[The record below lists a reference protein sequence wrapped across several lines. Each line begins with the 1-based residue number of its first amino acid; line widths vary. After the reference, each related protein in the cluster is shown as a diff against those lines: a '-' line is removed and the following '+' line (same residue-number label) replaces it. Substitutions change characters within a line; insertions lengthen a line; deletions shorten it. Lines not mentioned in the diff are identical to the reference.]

1 MYNNLFNF
9 SDDLFSELEQLQR
22 QLVGRN
28 IVSNIRPVAR
38 GSFPA
43 INLGSTPSSVE
54 VYAFV
59 PGVDAKSLDIQIDKN
74 LLTLQGE
81 RNLALPKEDNKL
93 TVYAQER
100 FSGKFK
106 RVITLPDDVDVN
118 KVTAS
123 YKEGVLHISIQRRAE
138 AQPKR
143 IEIQ

>member
-1 MYNNLFNF
+1 MYSTLFNF
-9 SDDLFSELEQLQR
+9 SDDLFNELENLQR
-22 QLVGRN
+22 HWVGRN
-28 IVSNIRPVAR
+28 SLSNIRPVAR

-59 PGVDAKSLDIQIDKN
+59 PGVAAKSLDIQIDKN

-81 RNLALPKEDNKL
+81 RVLTLPKEDSKL

-106 RVITLPDDVDVN
+106 RVITLPDDVDVS
-118 KVTAS
+118 KVSAT
-123 YKEGVLHISIQRRAE
+123 YKEGVLHISIQRREETQA
-138 AQPKR
+138 KR

>member
-1 MYNNLFNF
+1 MYGSVFNF
-9 SDDLFSELEQLQR
+9 SDNLFNELEQLQR
-22 QLVGRN
+22 QLNGRS

-38 GSFPA
+38 GTFPS
-43 INLGSTPSSVE
+43 INLGSTTTSVE
-54 VYAFV
+54 VQAFV
-59 PGVDAKSLDIQIDKN
+59 PGVDASTLDIQMDKN

-81 RNLALPKEDNKL
+81 RNLEVPTDNDAA

-118 KVTAS
+118 NVKAT
-123 YKEGVLHISIQRRAE
+123 YKDGVLSISILRRKE
-138 AQPKR
+138 TLPTR

>member
-1 MYNNLFNF
+1 MYSTLFNF
-9 SDDLFSELEQLQR
+9 SDDLFNELENLQR
-22 QLVGRN
+22 HWVGRN
-28 IVSNIRPVAR
+28 IISNIRPVAR

-43 INLGSTPSSVE
+43 INLGSTPNSVE

-81 RNLALPKEDNKL
+81 RVLQLPKEDSKL

-106 RVITLPDDVDVN
+106 RVITLPDDVDVS
-118 KVTAS
+118 KVSAT
-123 YKEGVLHISIQRRAE
+123 YKEGVLHISIQRREETQA
-138 AQPKR
+138 KR

>member
-1 MYNNLFNF
+1 MYNTLFNF

-22 QLVGRN
+22 HLVGRN

-81 RNLALPKEDNKL
+81 RTLTLPKEDNKL

-118 KVTAS
+118 KVNAS
-123 YKEGVLHISIQRRAE
+123 YKDGVLHISIQRREE

>member
-81 RNLALPKEDNKL
+81 HNLALPKEDNKL

>member
-1 MYNNLFNF
+1 
-9 SDDLFSELEQLQR
+9 
-22 QLVGRN
+22 
-28 IVSNIRPVAR
+28 VAR

-54 VYAFV
+54 VYAFI

-81 RNLALPKEDNKL
+81 RHLELPKEDSKL

-118 KVTAS
+118 KVSAS
-123 YKEGVLHISIQRRAE
+123 YKEGVLHISIQRREE

>member
-1 MYNNLFNF
+1 MYSTLFNF
-9 SDDLFSELEQLQR
+9 SDDLFNELENLQR
-22 QLVGRN
+22 HWVGRN
-28 IVSNIRPVAR
+28 ILSNIRPVAR

-43 INLGSTPSSVE
+43 INLGSTPHSVE

-81 RNLALPKEDNKL
+81 RVLALPKEDSKL

-106 RVITLPDDVDVN
+106 RVITLPDDVDVS
-118 KVTAS
+118 KVSAT
-123 YKEGVLHISIQRRAE
+123 YKEGVLHISIQRREETQA
-138 AQPKR
+138 KR

>member
-1 MYNNLFNF
+1 MYSTLVNF
-9 SDDLFSELEQLQR
+9 SDDLFNELEQFQR
-22 QLVGRN
+22 HLVGRN

-54 VYAFV
+54 VYAFI

-81 RNLALPKEDNKL
+81 RILNLPKEDSKL

-106 RVITLPDDVDVN
+106 RVITLPDDVDVS
-118 KVTAS
+118 KVSAS
-123 YKEGVLHISIQRRAE
+123 YKDGVLQISIQRRAE

>member
-1 MYNNLFNF
+1 MYGSLFNF
-9 SDDLFSELEQLQR
+9 SDNLFSELEQLQR
-22 QLVGRN
+22 QLNGRS

-38 GSFPA
+38 GTFPA
-43 INLGSTPSSVE
+43 INLGSTPNSVE

-59 PGVDAKSLDIQIDKN
+59 PGVDPATLDIQIDKN

-81 RNLALPKEDNKL
+81 RTLDIPGDDEKS

-106 RVITLPDDVDVN
+106 RVVTLPDDVDVN
-118 KVTAS
+118 NVSAKCRD
-123 YKEGVLHISIQRRAE
+123 GVLRISILRRE
-138 AQPKR
+138 ETLPKR

>member
-1 MYNNLFNF
+1 MYGSFLNF
-9 SDDLFSELEQLQR
+9 SDDLFGELENLQR
-22 QLVGRN
+22 QLVGRSV
-28 IVSNIRPVAR
+28 VSNIRPVAR

-43 INLGSTPSSVE
+43 INLGATPSSVE

-59 PGVDAKSLDIQIDKN
+59 PGVDSKALDIQIDKN

-81 RNLALPKEDNKL
+81 RVLELPKEDNKS

-106 RVITLPDDVDVN
+106 RVITLPDDVDVS
-118 KVTAS
+118 KVKATC
-123 YKEGVLHISIQRRAE
+123 KDGVLHISIQRREE

-143 IEIQ
+143 IEIH

>member
-1 MYNNLFNF
+1 MYGSFLNF
-9 SDDLFSELEQLQR
+9 SDDLFGELENLQR
-22 QLVGRN
+22 QLVGRSV
-28 IVSNIRPVAR
+28 VSNIRPVAR

-59 PGVDAKSLDIQIDKN
+59 PGVDSKTLDIQIDKN

-81 RNLALPKEDNKL
+81 RVLELPKEDNKS

-106 RVITLPDDVDVN
+106 RVITLPDDVDVS
-118 KVTAS
+118 KVKATC
-123 YKEGVLHISIQRRAE
+123 KDGVLHISIQRREE

-143 IEIQ
+143 IEIH

>member
-1 MYNNLFNF
+1 MYGSLFNF
-9 SDDLFSELEQLQR
+9 SDSLFNELEQLQR
-22 QLVGRN
+22 QFNGRD

-38 GSFPA
+38 GTFPA
-43 INLGSTPSSVE
+43 INLGSTLASVE

-59 PGVDAKSLDIQIDKN
+59 PGVDAGTLDIQIDKN

-81 RNLALPKEDNKL
+81 RTLDIPGDDEKS

-106 RVITLPDDVDVN
+106 RVVTLPDDVDVN
-118 KVTAS
+118 KVTA
-123 YKEGVLHISIQRRAE
+123 KCKDGVLKISIARRE
-138 AQPKR
+138 ETLPKR

>member
-1 MYNNLFNF
+1 MYSTLFNF
-9 SDDLFSELEQLQR
+9 SDDLFNELENLQR
-22 QLVGRN
+22 HWVGRN
-28 IVSNIRPVAR
+28 ILSNIRPVAR

-81 RNLALPKEDNKL
+81 RVLQLPKEDSKL

-106 RVITLPDDVDVN
+106 RVITLPDDVDVS
-118 KVTAS
+118 KVSAT
-123 YKEGVLHISIQRRAE
+123 YKEGVLHISIQRREETQA
-138 AQPKR
+138 KR

>member
-1 MYNNLFNF
+1 MYGSLFTF
-9 SDDLFSELEQLQR
+9 PDDIFGELEQLQR
-22 QLVGRN
+22 QLRGRN
-28 IVSNIRPVAR
+28 ITSNIRPVAR

-43 INLGSTPSSVE
+43 INLGATPTSVE
-54 VYAFV
+54 VYAFA

-81 RNLALPKEDNKL
+81 RLLDLPKDDAQS

-106 RVITLPDDVDVN
+106 RVVTLPDDVDVN
-118 KVTAS
+118 NVSAS
-123 YKEGVLHISIQRRAE
+123 YQDGVLRIRILRRE
-138 AQPKR
+138 ETLPKR

>member
-1 MYNNLFNF
+1 MYSTLFNF
-9 SDDLFSELEQLQR
+9 SDDLFNELENLQR
-22 QLVGRN
+22 HWVGRN
-28 IVSNIRPVAR
+28 ILSNIRPVAR

-81 RNLALPKEDNKL
+81 RVLPLPKEDRKL

-106 RVITLPDDVDVN
+106 RVITLPDDVDVS
-118 KVTAS
+118 KVSAT
-123 YKEGVLHISIQRRAE
+123 YKEGVLHISIQRREETQA
-138 AQPKR
+138 KR

>member
-1 MYNNLFNF
+1 MYNTLFNF
-9 SDDLFSELEQLQR
+9 SDDLFSELEQWQR

-59 PGVDAKSLDIQIDKN
+59 PGVEAKSLDTQIDKN

-81 RNLALPKEDNKL
+81 RTLALPKEDNKL

-106 RVITLPDDVDVN
+106 RVITLPDDVDVS
-118 KVTAS
+118 KVNAS
-123 YKEGVLHISIQRRAE
+123 YKDGVLHISIQRREE

>member
-1 MYNNLFNF
+1 MYSTLFNF
-9 SDDLFSELEQLQR
+9 SDDLFNELENLQR
-22 QLVGRN
+22 HWVGRN
-28 IVSNIRPVAR
+28 ILSNIRPVAR

-81 RNLALPKEDNKL
+81 RVLPLPKEDSKL

-106 RVITLPDDVDVN
+106 RVITLPDDVDVS
-118 KVTAS
+118 KVSAT
-123 YKEGVLHISIQRRAE
+123 YKEGVLHISIQRCEETQA
-138 AQPKR
+138 KR

>member
-106 RVITLPDDVDVN
+106 RVITLPDDVDVS

>member
-1 MYNNLFNF
+1 MYGSLFNF
-9 SDDLFSELEQLQR
+9 SDNLFNELEQLQR
-22 QLVGRN
+22 QLNGRN

-38 GSFPA
+38 GTFPA
-43 INLGSTPSSVE
+43 INLGSTPTSVE

-59 PGVDAKSLDIQIDKN
+59 PGVDAGTLDIQIDKN

-81 RNLALPKEDNKL
+81 RTLDIPADDEQA

-106 RVITLPDDVDVN
+106 RVVTLPDDIDVN
-118 KVTAS
+118 NVSAKC
-123 YKEGVLHISIQRRAE
+123 KDGVLRISILRRE
-138 AQPKR
+138 ETLPKR

>member
-1 MYNNLFNF
+1 MYSTLFNF
-9 SDDLFSELEQLQR
+9 SDDLFNELENLQR
-22 QLVGRN
+22 HWVGRN
-28 IVSNIRPVAR
+28 ILSNIRPVAR

-43 INLGSTPSSVE
+43 INLGSTPSSIE

-81 RNLALPKEDNKL
+81 RVLQLPKEDSKL

-106 RVITLPDDVDVN
+106 RVITLPDDVDVS
-118 KVTAS
+118 KVSAT
-123 YKEGVLHISIQRRAE
+123 YKEGVLHISIQRREE
-138 AQPKR
+138 AQTKR

>member
-1 MYNNLFNF
+1 MYGSLFNF
-9 SDDLFSELEQLQR
+9 SDNLVNELEQLQR
-22 QLVGRN
+22 QLNGRS

-38 GSFPA
+38 GTFPS
-43 INLGSTPSSVE
+43 INLGSTSTSVE
-54 VYAFV
+54 VYAFI
-59 PGVDAKSLDIQIDKN
+59 PGVDAGTLDIQIDKN

-81 RNLALPKEDNKL
+81 RNLEIPAEDDKS

-118 KVTAS
+118 NVKATC
-123 YKEGVLHISIQRRAE
+123 KDGVLQVSIKRRE
-138 AQPKR
+138 ETLPKR

>member
-1 MYNNLFNF
+1 MYGFNF
-9 SDDLFSELEQLQR
+9 NDELFSELEQLQR
-22 QLVGRN
+22 LFQRN
-28 IVSNIRPVAR
+28 LTSNIRPVAR
-38 GSFPA
+38 GTFPA
-43 INLGSTPSSVE
+43 INLGSTPQSVE

-59 PGVDAKSLDIQIDKN
+59 PGVDPKELDIQIDKN
-74 LLTLQGE
+74 LLILQGE
-81 RNLALPKEDNKL
+81 RKLDLPSEQEKA

-106 RVITLPDDVDVN
+106 RVVTLPDDADAS

-123 YKEGVLHISIQRRAE
+123 CKDGVLHISIQRREE

>member
-1 MYNNLFNF
+1 MYGSFFNF
-9 SDDLFSELEQLQR
+9 SDDLFNELEQFQR
-22 QLVGRN
+22 QLRGRTLT
-28 IVSNIRPVAR
+28 SNIRPVAR
-38 GSFPA
+38 GTFPA
-43 INLGSTPSSVE
+43 INLGSTATSVE

-59 PGVDAKSLDIQIDKN
+59 PGVDPKTLDIQIDKN

-81 RNLALPKEDNKL
+81 RQLDLPEDGKA

-106 RVITLPDDVDVN
+106 RVVTLPDDVDVGN
-118 KVTAS
+118 VSATCKD
-123 YKEGVLHISIQRRAE
+123 GVLRISVLRREE

>member
-1 MYNNLFNF
+1 MYNTLFNF
-9 SDDLFSELEQLQR
+9 SDDLFSELEQWQR

-59 PGVDAKSLDIQIDKN
+59 PGVEAKSLDIQIDKN

-81 RNLALPKEDNKL
+81 RTLALPKEDNKL

-106 RVITLPDDVDVN
+106 RVITLPDDVDVS
-118 KVTAS
+118 KVNAS
-123 YKEGVLHISIQRRAE
+123 YKDGVLHISIQRREE
-138 AQPKR
+138 AQTKR

>member
-1 MYNNLFNF
+1 MYSTLFNF
-9 SDDLFSELEQLQR
+9 SDDLFSELEQFQR
-22 QLVGRN
+22 HLVGRN

-38 GSFPA
+38 GTFPA

-81 RNLALPKEDNKL
+81 RVLNLPKEDGKL

-100 FSGKFK
+100 YSGKFK

-118 KVTAS
+118 KVNAS
-123 YKEGVLHISIQRRAE
+123 YKDGVLHISIQRREE

>member
-1 MYNNLFNF
+1 MYSTLFNF
-9 SDDLFSELEQLQR
+9 SDDLFNELENLQR
-22 QLVGRN
+22 HWVGRN
-28 IVSNIRPVAR
+28 ILSNIRPVAR

-43 INLGSTPSSVE
+43 INLGSTPNSVE

-81 RNLALPKEDNKL
+81 RVLELPKEDSKL

-106 RVITLPDDVDVN
+106 RVITLPDDVDVS
-118 KVTAS
+118 KVSAT
-123 YKEGVLHISIQRRAE
+123 YKEGVLHISIQRREE
-138 AQPKR
+138 AQAKR

>member
-1 MYNNLFNF
+1 MYSTLFNF
-9 SDDLFSELEQLQR
+9 SDDLFSELENLQR
-22 QLVGRN
+22 HWVGRN
-28 IVSNIRPVAR
+28 ILSNIRPIAR

-43 INLGSTPSSVE
+43 INLGSTPNSVE

-81 RNLALPKEDNKL
+81 RVLTLPKEDSKL

-106 RVITLPDDVDVN
+106 RVITLPDDVDVS
-118 KVTAS
+118 KVSAT
-123 YKEGVLHISIQRRAE
+123 YKEGVLHISIQRREE
-138 AQPKR
+138 AQAKR

>member
-1 MYNNLFNF
+1 MYSTLFNF
-9 SDDLFSELEQLQR
+9 SDDLFNELEHLQR
-22 QLVGRN
+22 HWVGRN
-28 IVSNIRPVAR
+28 ILSNIRPVAR

-81 RNLALPKEDNKL
+81 RVLELPKEDNKL

-106 RVITLPDDVDVN
+106 RVITLPDDVDVS
-118 KVTAS
+118 KVNAT
-123 YKEGVLHISIQRRAE
+123 YKEGVLHISIQRREETQA
-138 AQPKR
+138 KR

>member
-1 MYNNLFNF
+1 MYSTLFNF
-9 SDDLFSELEQLQR
+9 SDDLFNELENLQR
-22 QLVGRN
+22 HWVGRN
-28 IVSNIRPVAR
+28 ILSNIRPVAR

-43 INLGSTPSSVE
+43 INLGSTPSSIE

-81 RNLALPKEDNKL
+81 RVLQLPKEDSTL

-106 RVITLPDDVDVN
+106 RVITLPDDVDVS
-118 KVTAS
+118 KVSAT
-123 YKEGVLHISIQRRAE
+123 YKEGVLHISIQRREE
-138 AQPKR
+138 AQTKR